1 MQFYRGDKYD
11 ITEEIGEIQQKH
23 VSKQHIQS
31 VTWTWTLKRLFSAS
45 FFKPFLCVGIL
56 NILSKLG
63 GSNVITYYMITILEE
78 SGSSI
83 DPNIGPII
91 AGSLGVAAVCK

>member
-11 ITEEIGEIQQKH
+11 ITEEIGEIQQRH
-23 VSKQHIQS
+23 VSKQQMQS
-31 VTWTWTLKRLFSAS
+31 VTCAWTLKRLFSAS
-45 FFKPFLCVGIL
+45 FFKPFLCVGLL
-56 NILSKLG
+56 NILSKLS

-91 AGSLGVAAVCK
+91 AGSLGVAAVRK

>member
-1 MQFYRGDKYD
+1 M
-11 ITEEIGEIQQKH
+11 
-23 VSKQHIQS
+23 
-31 VTWTWTLKRLFSAS
+31 TWTWTLKRLFSAS
-45 FFKPFLCVGIL
+45 FFKPFLCVGLL
-56 NILSKLG
+56 NILSKLS

-91 AGSLGVAAVCK
+91 AGSIGVAAVCK

>member
-11 ITEEIGEIQQKH
+11 ITEEIGEIQQRH
-23 VSKQHIQS
+23 VSKQQMQS
-31 VTWTWTLKRLFSAS
+31 VTWAWTLKRLFSAS
-45 FFKPFLCVGIL
+45 FVKPFLCVGLL
-56 NILSKLG
+56 NILSKLS

-91 AGSLGVAAVCK
+91 AGSLGVAAVRK